1 MTDGEKVADVVAVR
15 DFPAEE
21 GQRFVVQGTR
31 KGTVKKTDLKAYSN
45 PRAGGIIAM
54 GVDDDD
60 AVMAVQLSSGSQQVF
75 IGTRKGVAIRF
86 DENDVRTMGRTAYGV
101 RGITLRDDDEV
112 VAMEVVDDTGDILTV
127 TAGGYGKRTP
137 IDEYRVQYR
146 GGYGIINIQSSERN
160 GDVVGV
166 TQVHDDNQV
175 MVITQQ
181 GKVIRMAVS
190 PLRRIGRNTQGVRM
204 IRLDEGDRVEALA
217 RLDIAEVVTEPA
229 DDEVIEAPEDEA

>member
-1 MTDGEKVADVVAVR
+1 
-15 DFPAEE
+15 
-21 GQRFVVQGTR
+21 
-31 KGTVKKTDLKAYSN
+31 
-45 PRAGGIIAM
+45 
-54 GVDDDD
+54 
-60 AVMAVQLSSGSQQVF
+60 LSSGSQQVF

-112 VAMEVVDDTGDILTV
+112 VAMEVVDATGDILTV
-127 TAGGYGKRTP
+127 TSGGYGKRTQL
-137 IDEYRVQYR
+137 DEYRVQYR
-146 GGYGIINIQSSERN
+146 GGYGIINIQSSDRN
-160 GDVVGV
+160 GDVIGV

-204 IRLDEGDRVEALA
+204 IRLDDGDRVESLA
-217 RLDIAEVVTEPA
+217 RLDIAEAVSESPVEA
-229 DDEVIEAPEDEA
+229 VADEVMDEAIDGPIEDVTDAPDTDE